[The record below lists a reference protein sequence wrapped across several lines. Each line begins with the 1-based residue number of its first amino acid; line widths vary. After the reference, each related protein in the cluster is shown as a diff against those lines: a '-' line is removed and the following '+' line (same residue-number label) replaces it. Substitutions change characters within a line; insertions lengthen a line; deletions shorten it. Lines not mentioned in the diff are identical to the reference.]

1 MKRRLLIA
9 GSLTILIFILMP
21 LALILLNLRGQGIFM
36 ISAIVSLVYV
46 GLYVFGGIPK
56 MIVAI
61 IYGIFTFI
69 FLYFLREDYHLPF
82 IIIGTL
88 LFVLNPLSNFES
100 YLTSKMSDED
110 VLPIHFSLR
119 GSYWPFFSYQKEMKN
134 FYHLPQAR
142 KLYTKR
148 WYLHSRQLTLLLLV
162 TLGIFFFIL
171 GINNIANSL
180 DNFSWF
186 NFFVFYNVIMLFV
199 LAFMLYKK
207 GYTSTFRTFVLALF
221 PPIIYLVFLSV
232 FPTSIKFLLASS
244 LLLIGL
250 VVSIIELI
258 KYYQRVV
265 YDSYH
270 YYDPDLQMEVYA
282 NALFEPLVYNESYIL
297 SGCYKIKV
305 KHDRFL
311 KVWKDILVYANW
323 HKLLITAYTVHKDYI
338 ELYVDFH
345 FKDTK
350 KPEKLKTYLE
360 MKFKMSV
367 SCEVVEDPNKE
378 RYEKKFFHSTE
389 YIIARAINL
398 ANLLKEL
405 EIKSK
410 VIISMIVY
418 FENEED
424 MHAFG
429 EEYKVNPI
437 EDLSNDT
444 YITVRIDQ
452 PSLNV
457 DYMIESKIR
466 DILLALLIH
475 RGHFV
480 RITVYY

>member
-46 GLYVFGGIPK
+46 GLYVFGGVPK

-61 IYGIFTFI
+61 LYGLFTFL
-69 FLYFLREDYHLPF
+69 FLYLLKEDYHLPF

-88 LFVLNPLSNFES
+88 LFVLNPLSTFES
-100 YLTSKMSDED
+100 YLTSKMNDDD
-110 VLPIHFSLR
+110 VLPIRFSLR

-148 WYLHSRQLTLLLLV
+148 WYLHSRQITMLLLV

-171 GINNIANSL
+171 GINNIANTL

-186 NFFVFYNVIMLFV
+186 NFFIFYNVIMLFV

-207 GYTSTFRTFVLALF
+207 GYTSTFRTFVIALF
-221 PPIIYLVFLSV
+221 PPVIYLVFQSVIPLSV
-232 FPTSIKFLLASS
+232 KFLLAGS
-244 LLLIGL
+244 LLFIGL

-270 YYDPDLQMEVYA
+270 YYDPDLQMDVYA
-282 NALFEPLVYNESYIL
+282 NALFEPLVYNESYTI
-297 SGCYKIKV
+297 SGCYKIRV
-305 KHDRFL
+305 KHDYFL
-311 KVWKDILVYANW
+311 KFWKDILVYANW
-323 HKLLITAYTVHKDYI
+323 QKLIITAYTVAKDHI

-345 FKDTK
+345 YKETK
-350 KPEKLKTYLE
+350 KTEKLKTYLE

-367 SCEVVEDPNKE
+367 QSEVIEDQNKE
-378 RYEKKFFHSTE
+378 RYEKMFFHRPE
-389 YIIARAINL
+389 YIIARAISL

-410 VIISMIVY
+410 VILSLIVY

-424 MHAFG
+424 IQSFS
-429 EEYKVNPI
+429 EEYPINRI

-444 YITVRIDQ
+444 YITIRIDQ

-466 DILLALLIH
+466 EILLALLIN